1 MHSATKLGEGWMSEV
16 FEINHEWAFRFA
28 KNQKGSRDLEKEI
41 RLLPHLH
48 APHFFQHTEFK
59 YIGKQENHFEFAPAL
74 LPTRSWTNRGT
85 GSAKA

>member
-1 MHSATKLGEGWMSEV
+1 MSEV
-16 FEINHEWAFRFA
+16 FEINYEWAFRFA

-41 RLLPHLH
+41 RFLPHLH
-48 APHFFQHTEFK
+48 ATISFNIPEFK
-59 YIGKQENHFEFAPAL
+59 YVGKQDNHFEFAPAL